1 MRPKALIISLVALL
15 PALSLS
21 APDSTAQA
29 SAPGRVQTRRPPT
42 PEVRR
47 VSATFG
53 LSGGSAA
60 LTCQFCSGEMKGS
73 FAGMLGVETALRPAV
88 RLGLELQWWRY
99 SGGGATRSVIA
110 GAPVVHFH
118 PLRSRRLFFKTGLG
132 LARFAA
138 TSAEEELHTGVIAA
152 VVGAGYD
159 FRLTPQYVL
168 VPYVSWLTGG
178 SGTMRLNGEVVTP
191 RSGVSLLQY
200 GFAIALR

>member
-1 MRPKALIISLVALL
+1 MRSHALL
-15 PALSLS
+15 IALAALLLAVSARDSAAQGRRGAAPA
-21 APDSTAQA
+21 P
-29 SAPGRVQTRRPPT
+29 
-42 PEVRR
+42 RR

-53 LSGGSAA
+53 VSGGSAA

-73 FAGMLGVETALRPAV
+73 FAGMLGVETAVRPTV

-118 PLRSRRLFFKTGLG
+118 PFSSRRFFLKTGLG
-132 LARFAA
+132 LARFTA
-138 TSAEEELHTGVIAA
+138 TSSEEELYTGVIAA
-152 VVGAGYD
+152 IAGAGYD
-159 FRLTPQYVL
+159 FRLTPRYVL

-178 SGTMRLNGEVVTP
+178 SGTMRLNGAAVTP

>member
-1 MRPKALIISLVALL
+1 MRSHVLLTACAALL
-15 PALSLS
+15 LA
-21 APDSTAQA
+21 AGARDADAQA
-29 SAPGRVQTRRPPT
+29 RRAPA
-42 PEVRR
+42 PEARR
-47 VSATFG
+47 VSVTFG

-60 LTCQFCSGEMKGS
+60 LTCQFCNGEMKGS
-73 FAGMLGVETALRPAV
+73 FAGMLGVESAVRPAV

-118 PLRSRRLFFKTGLG
+118 PFSSRRFFLKTGLG

-138 TSAEEELHTGVIAA
+138 TSSEEELYTGVIAA
-152 VVGAGYD
+152 IVGAGYD
-159 FRLTPQYVL
+159 FRLTPRYVL

-178 SGTMRLNGEVVTP
+178 SGTMRLNGEAVTP

-200 GFAIALR
+200 GFALALR

>member
-1 MRPKALIISLVALL
+1 MRPHALSTALAALL
-15 PALSLS
+15 LLVVSARDSAAQVRRTS
-21 APDSTAQA
+21 APE
-29 SAPGRVQTRRPPT
+29 G
-42 PEVRR
+42 RR

-53 LSGGSAA
+53 LSSGAAA

-118 PLRSRRLFFKTGLG
+118 PFRSRRLFVKTGLG
-132 LARFAA
+132 LARFSA
-138 TSAEEELHTGVIAA
+138 TSSEEELHTGVIAA

-159 FRLTPQYVL
+159 FRLTPRYVL

-178 SGTMRLNGEVVTP
+178 SGTMRLNGEAVTP